1 VKFVGSGGP
10 LIKARLQLVF
20 FDTGSDL
27 APDFLHVWL
36 VFCGYQ
42 IIYRKCIPM
51 LPQPMLD
58 EQIIG
63 RVQQPSD
70 DFLPFNRRA
79 LVRKEPVEA
88 CFVHGIQWVYEYY
101 GGNDQYP

>member
-1 VKFVGSGGP
+1 
-10 LIKARLQLVF
+10 
-20 FDTGSDL
+20 
-27 APDFLHVWL
+27 
-36 VFCGYQ
+36 
-42 IIYRKCIPM
+42 
-51 LPQPMLD
+51 MLD